1 MAPRRPDR
9 EPALRPRPTLDF
21 DPGPVAP
28 WVAGRARAR
37 LPWPRPSAR
46 LRPPSGPAPR
56 PGRPR
61 PRDECCVE
69 RARGSQYPRPRH
81 TGRQYPAPRPVSTRW
96 HTGRQCPR
104 ATTRQYPIAHGPSV
118 TPCHRLTI
126 RSCFSARG
134 LDRRRVTSS
143 VGTCW
148 SAPPG
153 RPESIVTPRPWR
165 TGAPARRP
173 CPDRLTLEGAGPL
186 DPLGPSPPRPSR
198 TD

>member
-21 DPGPVAP
+21 DPGPVAS

-69 RARGSQYPRPRH
+69 RARGSQYPRPRR

-104 ATTRQYPIAHGPSV
+104 AITRQYPIAHGPSV

-153 RPESIVTPRPWR
+153 RLPRASVGPG
-165 TGAPARRP
+165 TVGAPAPP
-173 CPDRLTLEGAGPL
+173 CATA
-186 DPLGPSPPRPSR
+186 SA
-198 TD
+198 